1 MKQIKGRILMAAV
14 FASMML
20 AASGCGANTEAPA
33 TAPTTQPSAETTA
46 AATNAS
52 TAAAAT
58 AAATAAST
66 TAATVA
72 STTASAAAPDSVPAA
87 EGWVIT
93 IQGTETSPIVFNAAE
108 AAKVGLIKQSAS
120 VKDKDASLPAQEWD
134 GVSLEKVLEYY
145 GVTTYTTV
153 KVESADGTFKEYTP
167 DLVATSKALLGFKAD
182 GEELGQDSGPV
193 QLVVDGKGPN
203 WWIKQV
209 TQITVIK

>member
-1 MKQIKGRILMAAV
+1 MKKIKGRLLIAGAL
-14 FASMML
+14 ASMML
-20 AASGCGANTEAPA
+20 TASGCGAKPAAPA
-33 TAPTTQPSAETTA
+33 TAPTTQPAAASTT

-52 TAAAAT
+52 TTTAAT
-58 AAATAAST
+58 AAATA
-66 TAATVA
+66 AATVA
-72 STTASAAAPDSVPAA
+72 STTASTAAPDSVPQA

-93 IQGTETSPIVFNAAE
+93 IQGTETSPVVFNAAE

-120 VKDKDASLPAQEWD
+120 VKDKDSALPAQEWD

-145 GVTTYTTV
+145 GVKTYTTV